1 VPAVTVVVDSV
12 HIGAMAIWLG
22 GLAMLALFL
31 LRRGKNQATDR
42 ELGAILPIWSRWAT
56 LAISALLLAGVI
68 QALIEISSVSALF
81 STNYG
86 RLVLVKVGLVAV
98 ILGFAYFARRS
109 VQSGGHEDDGAR
121 TVKRSVVVELTIAAV
136 VLGFSAVL
144 TQTTP
149 ARVADA
155 APPSAAQQT
164 YFTTT
169 ATGDLYTLQVD
180 FDPAKVGE
188 NTVHLYA
195 YTKEGKPLK
204 VVEWSGTA
212 ALPSAGIEPVTIP
225 LLPLTDNHVTGSI
238 QLPTAGQWE
247 MKFTLRT
254 TDVDQETVT
263 VTVPVT

>member
-12 HIGAMAIWLG
+12 HIGAMAVWLG
-22 GLAMLALFL
+22 GLAMLAIFL
-31 LRRGKNQATDR
+31 LRRGRNQANER
-42 ELGAILPIWSRWAT
+42 ELSAILPVWSRWAT
-56 LAISALLLAGVI
+56 LAVSALLLAGVI

-81 STNYG
+81 TTNYG
-86 RLVLVKVGLVAV
+86 RLILVKVGLVIV
-98 ILGFAYFARRS
+98 ILAFAYFARRS
-109 VQSGGHEDDGAR
+109 VHAGDHGDGAKI
-121 TVKRSVVVELTIAAV
+121 VKRSVVVELTIAAI

-155 APPSAAQQT
+155 APPASAQQN
-164 YFTTT
+164 YFSTT
-169 ATGDLYTLQVD
+169 ATADLSTLQVD